1 MVLSLILNSSSG
13 KILMSLKQGTKL
25 GPYEILSILG
35 IGGTGQVYRALDTR
49 LGRNVALKVLTKKEG
64 NEDSE
69 ERLKR
74 EARSIA
80 ALSHS
85 NILSIY
91 DFGTSGE
98 ITYAVMEL
106 LDGFTLRQRLL
117 QGVIPLQECLNY
129 AIQICKGL
137 QAAHEKN
144 ILHRDLKPENIF
156 IAAEGQ
162 IKILDFG
169 LARMNSVER
178 SSNQDSID
186 TVYQTEKGILR
197 GTFRYMSPEQAQLKQ
212 IDSRSDLF
220 SLGSVLYEISTGV
233 NPFKGDNF
241 TEIIVSIVK
250 DNPSPPEVVN
260 PSLPF
265 EWGRILRRL
274 MEKDPQLRYGSASEL
289 RMDLEALQRTS
300 EISTSRVRSIAVLP
314 FSDMSQSKDQDYFCE
329 GMAEEII
336 NALAKIPG
344 LKVTARISSFQFKNQ
359 SIDIREIGRR
369 LGVATIL
376 EGSVRKAGER
386 LRITSQLINV
396 ADGYHLWSDRFDR
409 ELRDVFEI
417 QEEIAQ
423 AIVSALAVN
432 LNPDQESA
440 LKKRRA
446 NPEAYEFYLRGRTL
460 MNRESRKNL
469 EYAAGMFEKAIEIDP
484 DYAPAYAGL
493 SDAFCEIYTFWGE
506 NKENLEKADKAIQK
520 ALELAP
526 DIMETHLSR
535 GHVLSLLKQYDQATL
550 EFEFAL
556 KKDPRSFE
564 VHYYYA
570 RLLWALGK
578 MEEAASH
585 FEIAAQIRPEDFRV
599 RGLLVSIFRELKKT
613 ELVKLWA
620 QRTLDVV
627 QPWVQYHPDD
637 SRALYFLAGSYAEVG
652 EKDKALEWAKKSL
665 AVDPEDPAIYYN
677 LACMYATLKE
687 IDNSLDMLE
696 KAIDKGF
703 TSRSW
708 IENDG
713 DLVTLR
719 KHPRFT
725 AILNKLSDLTSEGKK

>member
-1 MVLSLILNSSSG
+1 
-13 KILMSLKQGTKL
+13 MSLKPGTRL
-25 GPYEILSILG
+25 GPYEILSVLG
-35 IGGTGQVYRALDTR
+35 IGGTGEVYRALDTR

-64 NEDSE
+64 DEDSE

-91 DFGTSGE
+91 DFGTAGD

-106 LDGFTLRQRLL
+106 LDGLTLRQRLL
-117 QGVIPLQECLNY
+117 QGVIPLQECLDY

-156 IAAEGQ
+156 ITAEGQ

-169 LARMNSVER
+169 LARINSVEK

-186 TVYQTEKGILR
+186 TVYQTEQGILR
-197 GTFRYMSPEQAQLKQ
+197 GTFRYMSPEQAQLKE

-220 SLGSVLYEISTGV
+220 SLGSALYEISTGRS
-233 NPFKGDNF
+233 PFQGDNF
-241 TEIIVSIVK
+241 AEIIVSIVK
-250 DNPSPPEVVN
+250 DNPAPAEVVN
-260 PSLPF
+260 SDLPF

-274 MEKDPQLRYGSASEL
+274 MEKDPQLRYASANEL
-289 RMDLEALQRTS
+289 RTDLEALQKNN
-300 EISTSRVRSIAVLP
+300 EISTSTVRSIAVLP

-359 SIDIREIGRR
+359 SLDIREIGKR

-396 ADGYHLWSDRFDR
+396 SDGYHLWSERFDR

-432 LNPDQESA
+432 LNPDQESV
-440 LKKRRA
+440 LKKQRA

-460 MNRESRKNL
+460 LHRESKKNL
-469 EYAAGMFEKAIEIDP
+469 EYAAGMFEKAITVDP
-484 DYAPAYAGL
+484 NYAPAYAGL
-493 SDAFCEIYTFWGE
+493 CDAYCTLYTFWGE
-506 NKENLEKADKAIQK
+506 NKENLEKADQAIQK

-535 GHVLSLLKQYDQATL
+535 GHVLSLLRQYDQALL
-550 EFEFAL
+550 EFDIAL
-556 KKDPRSFE
+556 QKDPRSFE

-570 RLLWALGK
+570 RLLWALGR

-585 FEIAAQIRPEDFRV
+585 FEIAAQVRPEDFRV
-599 RGLLVSIFRELKKT
+599 RGLLVSVLRELKKP
-613 ELVKLWA
+613 ELVLLWA
-620 QRTLDVV
+620 GRTLEVV
-627 QPWVQYHPDD
+627 RPWVEYHPED
-637 SRALYFLAGSYAEVG
+637 SRALYFAAGAYAELG
-652 EKDKALEWAKKSL
+652 EKDKAMEFAKKSL
-665 AVDPEDPAIYYN
+665 AVDPDDPAIYYN

-687 IDNSLDMLE
+687 FDTSLDMLE

-713 DLVTLR
+713 DLVPIR
-719 KHPRFT
+719 DHPRFT
-725 AILNKLSDLTSEGKK
+725 AILNKLSELTSEKS